1 MNQLLSIQNLAVSYG
16 AIQALKG
23 ITLELNLGDIVAV
36 LGANGAGKTTL
47 LKAISG
53 LLPIKSGSIFLKG
66 KNLDTILP
74 YQRIAYGISHVPE
87 GRRVFATLTV
97 DENLNLGGYGVRSQ
111 SVGKEITKNKDWIF
125 ELFPILKERR
135 KQLAGTLSGGEQQM
149 LAIGRGLICQPQILL
164 MDEPS
169 LGLAPIIVQEIFRV
183 IKQIHEEEKVSI
195 LLVEQNARKA
205 LSISNYAYILETGK
219 IPIQG
224 KPEELKND
232 ERIRAAYLGGNK
244 IPRPLLNFN
253 DLKDEMAKTSK
264 SELSQ

>member
-1 MNQLLSIQNLAVSYG
+1 VEQLLSIQNLEVFYG
-16 AIQALKG
+16 AVQALKG

-53 LLPIKSGSIFLKG
+53 LIPIRNGNVLLKG
-66 KNLDTILP
+66 KNLATILP

-97 DENLNLGGYGVRSQ
+97 DENLNLGGYGVRNQ
-111 SVGKEITKNKDWIF
+111 PAGKEMTKIKDWIF

-149 LAIGRGLICQPQILL
+149 LAIGRGLISKPQILL

-183 IKQIHEEEKVSI
+183 IQQIHQEEKVSI

-205 LSISNYAYILETGK
+205 LSISNYAYILENGK
-219 IPIQG
+219 VPIQG
-224 KPEELKND
+224 KPEDLKND

-244 IPRPLLNFN
+244 IPHPLVR
-253 DLKDEMAKTSK
+253 S
-264 SELSQ
+264 